1 MKNSSK
7 KKWKRILAMMLAV
20 ALVQGLWP
28 TMPQVKAVNDISA
41 TVYSTVPTNGTDTAA
56 PNQELTLKLLDKEG
70 NSINALGID
79 TNWVARFQPKDDESG
94 LYRNGTRVSSD
105 SSAYMYA
112 ANVNVVLYLN
122 GYGIAYAGDV
132 FTVKGS
138 LYDSTRNQTITFAKP
153 QSYMWSG
160 TEWIRIGETSVKTLS
175 AIYSGGY
182 DNAEHIYTK
191 FIQYDES
198 SISDATS
205 WSNRFEPV
213 NGESGLFIHSNGT
226 TTRLTSNSYD
236 TRLVFQNGSGW
247 GNGLYIP
254 TQQTSD
260 SLTVGDTLTIKGSFA
275 SPSTGESF
283 RLQNEVTFT
292 YNGTNWD
299 ITGETPYYS
308 DYITFI
314 GTLSTTGAEVS
325 STSTSNIYLAGDS
338 GLDEYKINSN
348 DDWTFILSAM
358 EGSENGIFLNGSKV
372 DSANLR
378 KYNDNKTWFFT
389 EGFTASN
396 VGDCLT
402 IKGQFKDN
410 KANKIVSIN
419 ESSFVWN
426 GSQWSDVVYDDITLT
441 DLHTDTNS
449 NSSGNYWE
457 IYVNTTEIVPGTAW
471 DTQFQNVAVQ
481 TGDTSISPV
490 TVNKT
495 GDNQLNAFFYG
506 TDELP
511 TDGSIA
517 DGTPLTI
524 KAGKY
529 KANDGSHG
537 IWIKADFTIYAKDG
551 GFTTEEPVT
560 YQDVL
565 FTGFA
570 GDATGFSGENWH
582 IYLLPS
588 STLPGTNDSTH
599 FTGLQMKVGEG
610 EAFDITFNPTEYW
623 DSAYFAVPA
632 DKMPKNLADGT
643 KITILAGKAESN
655 DGSDGINLTSDFVF
669 YAKAGGFTTEKPVT
683 YQDITFTG
691 VNKDTKYVEEHNGW
705 FLYLAPSTTLPG
717 ANDSTQFSGLTM
729 QVGENEP
736 FAFTFTKSSTAGTA
750 WSLVSNTNLPQG
762 LPEDTKIV
770 IKAGKAESNDES
782 DGINLTEDFVM
793 YVKGNSF
800 TTQIPPE
807 YQDVEIGSVNVQTGA
822 EKWDYMLGLTN
833 SITDPDGIDTWGPTY
848 SIPVKINDVDY
859 TATVNMVGRTDAIS
873 FYLGS
878 AGPTPVD
885 DMMMVI
891 KGGKY
896 KNTDGK
902 YGINITEDTAFLWDA
917 TNSEWKKTVSDTG
930 IDEDVNGDGIVNSQ
944 DLVRLL
950 RHYRSERY
958 VPVNEARVDI
968 NLDGNKDVK
977 DIPSLRKVL
986 LGAIYY
992 NRADEEG
999 LANSPYGTPVYKR
1012 NQTIERTAYISP
1024 EATDENFAKYKA
1036 AGFTLLETQNVARYK
1051 DASPTEENQA
1061 DVVAYLKKAQQYG
1074 LGVLVFSEPIHNMI
1088 VEASNDTFYYGE
1100 DGTGTKYKEILQEE
1114 VTFLKNYPAFKGF
1127 FFGDEVKIGRVE
1139 KYNKVAAYLLELD
1152 PDLILFNSQ
1161 LGLYH
1166 TNAGNFSD
1174 NITDKKA
1181 AYLDYIGK
1189 FSSATNRFVYDT
1201 YTLEYEYNG
1210 LFDSRTYNVSVEWYN
1225 NLSYVAEYV
1234 KDQLPTRQVK
1244 TGVTIQACQIDKT
1257 KDYSTYRYAP
1267 TKKADIGFQV
1277 YTVLAYGMDEINYYK
1292 YKYHDG
1298 DKIAS
1303 NYIGNNDQVYSAVQ
1317 AVNAELDSFG
1327 HVFKAFS
1334 WKDTLDIAAGGSNT
1348 STNNTRL
1355 QSAASTGGRA
1365 FVGCMKDSDGFDGYM
1380 VANAEGP
1387 RAGKTATVTLTF
1399 NSATKAMIY
1408 KGTSCETVSLTDGVC
1423 TVELAAGEGAFIIPI
1438 R

>member
-79 TNWVARFQPKDDESG
+79 TNWETRFKPKDSESG

-112 ANVNVVLYLN
+112 ANVNEVLYLN

-175 AIYSGGY
+175 DINSGEY
-182 DNAEHIYTK
+182 DNAGCIYTK

-198 SISDATS
+198 SISADPS
-205 WSNRFEPV
+205 WNNRFEPV

-226 TTRLTSNSYD
+226 TTRLTSNRDD
-236 TRLVFQNGSGW
+236 TRLIFQNGAGW

-292 YNGTNWD
+292 YNGKNWD

-308 DYITFI
+308 DYITFT
-314 GTLSTTGAEVS
+314 GTLSTTGAQIT
-325 STSTSNIYLAGDS
+325 STSTQNIYLAGDS

-348 DDWTFILSAM
+348 DNWTLILSAM

-378 KYNDNKTWFFT
+378 KYSDYGTWFFT

-410 KANKIVSIN
+410 KANKIASIN

-449 NSSGNYWE
+449 NSSGDYWD
-457 IYVNTTEIVPGTAW
+457 IYINTTGTVPGTAW
-471 DTQFQNVAVQ
+471 ATVFKDVVIQ
-481 TGDTSISPV
+481 TGETTISALVKNGANNRLNIFFNGTS
-490 TVNKT
+490 
-495 GDNQLNAFFYG
+495 
-506 TDELP
+506 ELP
-511 TDGSIA
+511 TDDSIA

-537 IWIKADFTIYAKDG
+537 IWIKEDFTIYAK
-551 GFTTEEPVT
+551 
-560 YQDVL
+560 
-565 FTGFA
+565 
-570 GDATGFSGENWH
+570 N
-582 IYLLPS
+582 
-588 STLPGTNDSTH
+588 
-599 FTGLQMKVGEG
+599 
-610 EAFDITFNPTEYW
+610 
-623 DSAYFAVPA
+623 
-632 DKMPKNLADGT
+632 
-643 KITILAGKAESN
+643 
-655 DGSDGINLTSDFVF
+655 
-669 YAKAGGFTTEKPVT
+669 GGFTTEKPVT

-691 VNKDTKYVEEHNGW
+691 VNVNTQYVEAHNGW
-705 FLYLAPSTTLPG
+705 FLYLTPSTALPG

-770 IKAGKAESNDES
+770 IKTGKAESNDES

-1024 EATDENFAKYKA
+1024 EATVENFAKYKA

-1161 LGLYH
+1161 LGLYD

-1201 YTLEYEYNG
+1201 YTLEYNPLTRAYG
-1210 LFDSRTYNVSVEWYN
+1210 VSKEWYN

-1234 KDQLPTRQVK
+1234 KGQLPTRQVK
-1244 TGVTIQACQIDKT
+1244 TGVTIQACQPDIT
-1257 KDYSTYRYAP
+1257 KDIRKYRYAP
-1267 TKKADIGFQV
+1267 TMQADIGFQV
-1277 YTVLAYGMDEINYYK
+1277 YTALAYGMDEINYYK
-1292 YKYHDG
+1292 YEDHDG
-1298 DKIAS
+1298 DEYAS
-1303 NYIGNNDQVYSAVQ
+1303 NFVGTNTKVYNAVK

-1334 WKDTLDIAAGGSNT
+1334 WKDTLDIAAGGSNK
-1348 STNNTRL
+1348 STGNARL
-1355 QSAASTGGRA
+1355 QSAASNGGRA
-1365 FVGCMKDSDGFDGYM
+1365 FVGCMKDADGFDGYM

-1387 RAGKTATVTLTF
+1387 RAEKTAMVTLTF
-1399 NSATKAMIY
+1399 NSATEAMIY
-1408 KGTSCETVSLTDGVC
+1408 KGTSCKTVNLTDGVC
-1423 TVELAAGEGAFIIPI
+1423 PVELAAGEGAFIIPI